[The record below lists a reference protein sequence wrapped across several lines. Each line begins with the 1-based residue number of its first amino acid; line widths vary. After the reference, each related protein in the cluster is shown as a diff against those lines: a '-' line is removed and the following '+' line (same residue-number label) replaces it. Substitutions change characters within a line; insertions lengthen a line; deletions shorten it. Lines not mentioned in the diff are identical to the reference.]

1 MKNKK
6 RINIAIDGP
15 SGVGK
20 SSVAKLLAKE
30 LGYFFISSGSIYRL
44 IALNALEQK
53 ADLKDSELVNSLWE
67 FSDVKIDEKEQVY
80 FKGRNI
86 TLDLRKNEVS
96 KAASDIAVYPEIRKK
111 VVDFLQWY
119 SESYRGVIIDGRDAT
134 YRILPN
140 AELKI
145 FLWADADIR
154 AKRRVLQ
161 NAELGLSCNEKQILK
176 EIKER
181 DLQDMN
187 RKEDPL
193 ICSPGSIK
201 IDSTNM
207 NLLEVYDEIHSLA
220 LNKIKE
226 N

>member
-1 MKNKK
+1 MEK

-44 IALNALEQK
+44 IALNAIEQK
-53 ADLKDSELVNSLWE
+53 LDLTNESQVNSQWNFE
-67 FSDVKIDEKEQVY
+67 DIKIDEKEQVY
-80 FKGRNI
+80 FKGRNV
-86 TLDLRKNEVS
+86 THDLRKDEVS
-96 KAASDIAVYPEIRKK
+96 KAASDIAVYPSVRKK

-119 SESYRGVIIDGRDAT
+119 SVSYKGIIIDGRDAT
-134 YRILPN
+134 YRILPT

-161 NAELGLSCNEKQILK
+161 NAELGFDSDYDKTLQ
-176 EIKER
+176 EIIAR
-181 DLQDMN
+181 DEQDMN

-193 ICSPGSIK
+193 ICSPGSIR
-201 IDSTNM
+201 IDSSKKS
-207 NLLEVYDEIHSLA
+207 LLEVYAEIHALA
-220 LNKIKE
+220 LEKIKE
-226 N
+226 